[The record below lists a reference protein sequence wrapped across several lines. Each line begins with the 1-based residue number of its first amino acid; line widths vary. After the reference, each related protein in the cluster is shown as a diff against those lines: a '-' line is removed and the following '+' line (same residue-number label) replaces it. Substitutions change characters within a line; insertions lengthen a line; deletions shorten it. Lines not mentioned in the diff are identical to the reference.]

1 MFYKEE
7 DEKAFEELYNAFP
20 SFDIKVG
27 MDRRDFKEGQLH
39 LRQWQV
45 HAPDKNKVWCI
56 GTGLTFVEAYQSL
69 LKRLGRGS
77 DDFIR

>member
-7 DEKAFEELYNAFP
+7 DEKAFEELFNAFP

-45 HAPDKNKVWCI
+45 HAPD
-56 GTGLTFVEAYQSL
+56 
-69 LKRLGRGS
+69 
-77 DDFIR
+77 